1 MSRPGANRKFIVGG
15 IVIAVCVA
23 ALLYGATALMSLDF
37 YDSVGQFQKK
47 LDTYKGGAVRVRGI
61 VQPGSVEHDKKTLDT
76 EFVLK
81 DNEASMPVHYRGVL
95 PGNFEPG
102 SDLVVQGT
110 YDTERKLLVANQLM
124 FKCPSKYESERGKYG
139 SE

>member
-1 MSRPGANRKFIVGG
+1 MSQPGANRKFIIGG

-23 ALLYGATALMSLDF
+23 ALLYGATALMSLDS

-47 LDTYKGGAVRVRGI
+47 LDTYKGGAIRVRGI

-76 EFVLK
+76 VFVLQ

-95 PGNFEPG
+95 PSNFEPG
-102 SDLVVQGT
+102 SDLVVQ
-110 YDTERKLLVANQLM
+110 
-124 FKCPSKYESERGKYG
+124 
-139 SE
+139 